1 MNKPA
6 LTSTPLLDAIT
17 ARWSPRAFAPSPVE
31 ADKLRA
37 LLEAA
42 RWAPSS
48 YNEQPWRFI
57 LATRQD
63 PAFGRLANCL
73 VEANGWAVHAPV
85 LLLSIAR
92 TVFAKTGQPNRH
104 AWHDVGLAMGAL
116 GMQATALGLHLHQ
129 MAGFDSARARSE
141 FAIPDG
147 YDPVAVAAIG
157 YLGDPAMLPEA
168 LRTAELA
175 PRVRREL
182 RETVFTDRFGE
193 PASGLA

>member
-6 LTSTPLLDAIT
+6 PTTEPLLEVIR
-17 ARWSPRAFAPSPVE
+17 ARWSPRAFEPRTIE
-31 ADKLRA
+31 ADKLRM

-57 LATRQD
+57 LATRWEPGFD
-63 PAFGRLANCL
+63 RLANCL
-73 VEANGWAVHAPV
+73 VEANGWAADAPA

-92 TVFAKTGQPNRH
+92 TTFAKSGKPNPH
-104 AWHDVGLAMGAL
+104 AWHDVGLAMATLAL
-116 GMQATALGLHLHQ
+116 QATALGLHIHQ
-129 MAGFDSARARSE
+129 MSGFDPGRARSE

-157 YLGDPAMLPEA
+157 YAGDPSMLPEP
-168 LRTAELA
+168 LRKAELA

-182 RETVFTDRFGE
+182 NETVFSDRFGE
-193 PASGLA
+193 PAPILA